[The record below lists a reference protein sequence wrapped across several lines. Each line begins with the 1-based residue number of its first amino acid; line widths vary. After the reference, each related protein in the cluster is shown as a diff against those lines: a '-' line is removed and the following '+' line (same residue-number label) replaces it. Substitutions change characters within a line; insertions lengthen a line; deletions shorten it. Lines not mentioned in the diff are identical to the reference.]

1 MPEKPKPEAEVKEQP
16 TAAVPAPQVAVA
28 ENEQEQQA
36 EQVARSLAKFFY
48 EQGCFTALAASYP
61 GYEPPML
68 PAAHDGA
75 EQLIKPEPEFGG
87 LAVQAVGYELGKEE
101 NPRVHVYLAKASK
114 AVEKKLPKELDGV
127 PIVLS
132 RMGRLTVCPGGLAGS
147 HFFDV
152 GGKVACGSSCAP
164 SSERYA
170 GTLGALIRIG
180 NDAGALYCISNN
192 HVFAACNH
200 TPVGQPIMS
209 PANMDSGPNQAPRH
223 VANHTEIVELRSGVV
238 ELVPVNQVD
247 IAIAKVADE
256 DAVTS
261 WQGDAAGGYDT
272 PAAIGAPVS
281 GMKVMKFGRSTG
293 LTLGTVESVTV
304 SYVPLPYKCAHFK
317 ALSWFDNVWTVRGE
331 GGPFA
336 IPGDSGSLVVTE
348 DGATAVG
355 IVFAAAGDFGWII
368 PMPSVQNL
376 FGGVTLVSGHHIP

>member
-1 MPEKPKPEAEVKEQP
+1 MEVEPNADAEEEKKP
-16 TAAVPAPQVAVA
+16 AALPAPQVAVA
-28 ENEQEQQA
+28 MDEQAEQA

-48 EQGCFTALAASYP
+48 EEGCFTALAASYP

-68 PAAHDGA
+68 PAAHSGV
-75 EQLIKPEPEFGG
+75 EEFFKPEPAFGG
-87 LAVQAVGYELGKEE
+87 LAVQAVGYELGKAE
-101 NPRVHVYLAKASK
+101 NPRVHVYLTKASK
-114 AVEKKLPKELDGV
+114 AVEKKLPKEVDGV

-132 RMGRLTVCPGGLAGS
+132 RMGRLTVCPGGLSGS

-180 NDAGALYCISNN
+180 SDPGALYCLSNN

-209 PANMDSGPNQAPRH
+209 PAHFDSRPNQAPRH
-223 VANHTEIVELRSGVV
+223 VANHANIVELRSGVV

-247 IAIAKVADE
+247 IAIAKVADN
-256 DAVTS
+256 AVVTS
-261 WQGDAAGGYDT
+261 WQGDAVGGYDT

-293 LTLGTVESVTV
+293 LTLGTVEALTV
-304 SYVPLPYKCAHFK
+304 SYVPLPYKCEHFK
-317 ALSWFDNVWTVRGE
+317 ALSWFDNVWTVRGDN
-331 GGPFA
+331 GPFA

-348 DGATAVG
+348 DGATAIGV
-355 IVFAAAGDFGWII
+355 IFAAAGDFGWIV